1 MFAEKCS
8 ESSFQCFDKTC
19 LATSRVCDKFPD
31 CNGMYKEDED
41 QTCQSAYA
49 FASCEDWWKV
59 GVRFDGIVAINYS
72 IGGHSGVRTVVYF
85 NFA

>member
-1 MFAEKCS
+1 
-8 ESSFQCFDKTC
+8 
-19 LATSRVCDKFPD
+19 
-31 CNGMYKEDED
+31 MYKEDED